1 MIWVLASIFL
11 LIALASAWVLHRTQ
25 KARSRAQDEARK
37 RYQLSDTGERI
48 AFLDGD
54 PNRPRGPRLK
64 DLLRDD
70 DREAKAQQIV
80 SDASAATVAGVDTRL
95 VQGLDGDMLLTSP
108 PFVLRPSVL
117 GARLGRYVNRLSRRL
132 PPWVVVCPRVR
143 LDSIV
148 VSTNPLGRD
157 ALDWR
162 RWRKRARLRS
172 VDILIC
178 DRRDW
183 RPIVAIVLRR
193 EHTSLLER
201 LRLPSGGPGGSGGDR
216 LTDEILNHVGLPIVY
231 ASGTLSGDWR
241 KIAPYIDEAILR
253 TRDPCVEGDPWHEA
267 PAADSMARAPSARAT
282 SPAATSTAHS
292 HLAASGKPEHPDD
305 RDRIFPA
312 PPRSHE
318 ASQAH
323 PAQHSGVD
331 ALLSMAAEEPELD
344 PAVLRRATP
353 PQA

>member
-64 DLLRDD
+64 DLLRDEG
-70 DREAKAQQIV
+70 REATAQRIV
-80 SDASAATVAGVDTRL
+80 SDPSASTLVGADARL
-95 VQGLDGDMLLTSP
+95 VQGVDGDMLLTSP
-108 PFVLRPSVL
+108 PFALRLSVL

-148 VSTNPLGRD
+148 VATNPLGRD

-162 RWRKRARLRS
+162 RWRKRARMRS

-201 LRLPSGGPGGSGGDR
+201 LKLPSGGPGGSGGDR

-231 ASGTLSGDWR
+231 ATGTLSNDWR

-253 TRDPCVEGDPWHEA
+253 TRDPCVEGDPWDGSHGTSPSVTAASATPDSVA
-267 PAADSMARAPSARAT
+267 PASRSRHV
-282 SPAATSTAHS
+282 AAG
-292 HLAASGKPEHPDD
+292 SGDD
-305 RDRIFPA
+305 RDRIFAKRTDSGVASAGAPA
-312 PPRSHE
+312 P
-318 ASQAH
+318 
-323 PAQHSGVD
+323 GLD
-331 ALLSMAAEEPELD
+331 ALLSMAADETDVD
-344 PAVLRRATP
+344 PAAHRRATP